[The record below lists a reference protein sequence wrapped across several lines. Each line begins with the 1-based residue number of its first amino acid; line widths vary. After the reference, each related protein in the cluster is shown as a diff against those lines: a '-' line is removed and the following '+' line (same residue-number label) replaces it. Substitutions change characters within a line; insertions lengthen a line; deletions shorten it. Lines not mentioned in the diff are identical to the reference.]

1 MMRLLSDKTGRVYQR
16 VGREGETL
24 KQEPQ
29 EEALSLPVAQ
39 GPVPEHPQ
47 YGWSSVRMT
56 QGQYGTRSK
65 TQRNQNHFKTNGES
79 LNNEEILL
87 LSEGLLNEQNLSN
100 AKQSKFSYVSR
111 TWLGC
116 INMQWPQNIFLHFS
130 HAKKNYESEC
140 NNKNALY

>member
-87 LSEGLLNEQNLSN
+87 LSKGLLNEQNLPN
-100 AKQSKFSYVSR
+100 AKQSMLSCAFH
-111 TWLGC
+111 WLC
-116 INMQWPQNIFLHFS
+116 IINMQWPQNIFWHWN
-130 HAKKNYESEC
+130 HAKNNYEFEC
-140 NNKNALY
+140 NDKNALH